1 MNVLCIYP
9 GMTKSR
15 NDNAFVLTKLREK
28 GVKLAVITGKSLDL
42 KGVGQL
48 PAYEDMDGIP
58 IFRLYRNPRTMF
70 VYPQEKLANV
80 LQIVNSLKPDIIF
93 CSQELNIRLAMAIKR
108 YINVPIVLLVE
119 DGGRILSGDVK
130 LGVFNRTFM
139 PFFGLSN
146 GPMFWQWLCQRVS
159 AVITCHPRDKK
170 LLKKLSQYGKP
181 VYYLPWPTHLPDNCT
196 FPSSREDRGVYV
208 GSLYPF
214 KNTQE
219 FKKTLPRIIKE
230 TNTKQFIVVGPG
242 PHAKIIKKL
251 ENQNPDSI
259 KYVRELSRTD
269 ALSLIA
275 SSKYAYTPVV
285 RGGWG
290 FIGDCWSMKT
300 PIVMSSNDGY
310 VTDSENALVANN
322 ENALIDNINRLY
334 NEPELFEK
342 LQEKGY
348 SESENRKAEI
358 VSDGLYNILAKTI
371 RDFYFKEPS
380 NGLFAT

>member
-1 MNVLCIYP
+1 MNVLCIFP
-9 GMTKSR
+9 GMIKSR
-15 NDNAFVLTKLREK
+15 NDNAFVLTRLREK

-48 PAYEDMDGIP
+48 PGYEEMDGIP
-58 IFRLYRNPRTMF
+58 IFRLYRNPRSMF
-70 VYPQEKLANV
+70 VYPQEKLSSV
-80 LQIVNSLKPDIIF
+80 LQIVNNLKPDVIF
-93 CSQELNIRLAMAIKR
+93 CSQEMNIRLAMAVKR

-119 DGGRILSGDVK
+119 DGGRILSGEVK
-130 LGVFNRTFM
+130 LGVFNRTLM

-146 GPMFWQWLCQRVS
+146 GPLLWQWLCQRVS
-159 AVITCHPRDKK
+159 ALITCHPRDKAY
-170 LLKKLSQYGKP
+170 LKKLAQYGKP
-181 VYYLPWPTHLPDNCT
+181 VYYLPWPTHLPDNFR
-196 FPSSREDRGVYV
+196 FPSSRKEDRGVYV

-230 TNTKQFIVVGPG
+230 THTREFIVVGPG
-242 PHAKIIKKL
+242 PHANLIKKL
-251 ENQNPDSI
+251 ENQNPNTI
-259 KYVRELSRTD
+259 RYVRELSRTN

-310 VTDSENALVANN
+310 VIDSENALVADN
-322 ENALIDNINRLY
+322 EDALIANINRLY
-334 NEPELFEK
+334 EEPALFKK
-342 LQEKGY
+342 LQEKGFI
-348 SESENRKAEI
+348 ESENRKAEM
-358 VSDGLYNILAKTI
+358 VSDGLYNILVKTI
-371 RDFYFKEPS
+371 QDSAF
-380 NGLFAT
+380 